1 MQNGPEKE
9 NFLKLN
15 EQISAFSELPFEEFE
30 TKIEKMAENDERT
43 QRFLHIINS
52 SMLLKRMEESSGFDT
67 L

>member
-43 QRFLHIINS
+43 
-52 SMLLKRMEESSGFDT
+52 
-67 L
+67 